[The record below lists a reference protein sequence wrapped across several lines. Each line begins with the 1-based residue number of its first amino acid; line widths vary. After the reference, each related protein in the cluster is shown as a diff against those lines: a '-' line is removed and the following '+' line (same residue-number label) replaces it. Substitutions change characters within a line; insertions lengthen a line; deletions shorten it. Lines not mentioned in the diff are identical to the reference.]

1 MFHHCNRWYPRYAYA
16 HEGYRSSLSP
26 GRYES
31 RRRRGGHNSHS
42 GFGVRRPL
50 RYLSYQLDLDDAQV
64 RHIAAVLDRLK
75 TEREQAALDE
85 SRTVTDIAGLVTQA
99 DLSVD
104 KLKEA
109 LAPRVASAERL
120 QQAVAKAVQ
129 EIVAELDAEQREDF
143 AYLLNSKALNL

>member
-16 HEGYRSSLSP
+16 HEGYRASFSP

-31 RRRRGGHNSHS
+31 RRRHRGHRS

-50 RYLSYQLDLDDAQV
+50 RYLSYQLDLDDGQV
-64 RHIAAVLDRLK
+64 RHIAAILDRLK
-75 TEREQAALDE
+75 IEREQAALDE
-85 SRTVTDIAGLVTQA
+85 GRTITDIAALVTEA

-104 KLKEA
+104 KLKNA
-109 LAPRVASAERL
+109 LAPRVTSAERL
-120 QQAVAKAVQ
+120 QLAVAKAVQ

-143 AYLLNSKALNL
+143 AYLLNSKALML